1 MAFDVGHRPYE
12 SQPPPPERK
21 TLADHADVVLRAI
34 VLLPLLGLCA
44 WWVVSILRDVLA
56 ALTARLAG

>member
-1 MAFDVGHRPYE
+1 MAFDVGHRPYK

-21 TLADHADVVLRAI
+21 TLADHADFVLRAI

-44 WWVVSILRDVLA
+44 WWAFS
-56 ALTARLAG
+56 ALSDFLVALIGRLQG